1 MDKWEGG
8 HFSRRWIGVMRMEN
22 IADVRQ
28 RFVRVWEG
36 GHCMNIF
43 WRCCWAVSIE
53 VNIFHRRMNSGRW
66 GGRGGQRGGMD
77 IGRKRR
83 GQASFMV
90 TYSQV
95 ITTAG
100 NFPDGGRGC
109 NFLVGLGFC
118 RMM

>member
-1 MDKWEGG
+1 
-8 HFSRRWIGVMRMEN
+8 MRMAN

-28 RFVRVWEG
+28 RFGRVGEG
-36 GHCMNIF
+36 GHCMNMF

-53 VNIFHRRMNSGRW
+53 VNIFHSRMNSGRL
-66 GGRGGQRGGMD
+66 GGRDGRRGGMD

-83 GQASFMV
+83 GQAGFMV

>member
-1 MDKWEGG
+1 
-8 HFSRRWIGVMRMEN
+8 
-22 IADVRQ
+22 
-28 RFVRVWEG
+28 
-36 GHCMNIF
+36 MNMF

-53 VNIFHRRMNSGRW
+53 VNIFHSRMNSGRL
-66 GGRGGQRGGMD
+66 GGRDGRRGGMD

-109 NFLVGLGFC
+109 NRVLSGVYSAFYLPLLSEVIS
-118 RMM
+118 